1 MDSKLDRD
9 PYFIQSVAHA
19 ADVLRAFT
27 TPNEVLRLRD
37 VVSRTSHNKGIAFR
51 MLYTLEKTGLVE
63 KVGANQYRS
72 TVQQR
77 KTRKYKIGYGAQGTN
92 YQFGQQVTDS
102 LKQEADRLETVE
114 LLVLCNRYNP
124 KVSQKNADLFVKERC
139 DLVIEFQ
146 TDENV
151 APIISAKYH
160 DAKIP
165 LIALEI
171 PHPGATYFGANN
183 YEAGLIGGRELGRWA
198 RQHWGGQVDEIVM
211 LELPRAGM
219 IPRARLTGMLVGMRE
234 VLPALEECPVMYLDG
249 DGQFETSWKVM
260 RKHLR
265 ETAARRTLIGAIND
279 TSGLGAFRAYQEAG
293 RVDDCA
299 IMGQNASPEGRD
311 EIRRS
316 SRFIGSV
323 AYFPEKYGSGL
334 LKLAL
339 DILSYKA
346 TPPAVFVK
354 HQLVTA
360 KNVDQIYPNDRLTMR

>member
-1 MDSKLDRD
+1 MDGKFDRD

-27 TPNEVLRLRD
+27 TPSEVLRLRD

-72 TVQQR
+72 TVLQR

-124 KVSQKNADLFVKERC
+124 RVSQKNADLFVKERC

-198 RQHWGGQVDEIVM
+198 RQHWGGQVDQIAM

-234 VLPALEECPVMYLDG
+234 VLPALEECPVVYLDG

-265 ETAARRTLIGAIND
+265 ETAAKRTLIGAIND
-279 TSGLGAFRAYQEAG
+279 TSALGAFRAYQEAG

-299 IMGQNASPEGRD
+299 IMGQ
-311 EIRRS
+311 
-316 SRFIGSV
+316 
-323 AYFPEKYGSGL
+323 
-334 LKLAL
+334 
-339 DILSYKA
+339 
-346 TPPAVFVK
+346 
-354 HQLVTA
+354 
-360 KNVDQIYPNDRLTMR
+360 

>member
-1 MDSKLDRD
+1 MESKTDRD

-19 ADVLRAFT
+19 ADILRAFS

-63 KVGANQYRS
+63 RVGAHQYRS
-72 TVQQR
+72 TVLQR

-114 LLVLCNRYNP
+114 LLILDNRYNP
-124 KVSQKNADLFVKERC
+124 KVAQKNAALFIKERC

-165 LIALEI
+165 FIALEI

-198 RQHWGGQVDEIVM
+198 KQHWCGLVDEIVM
-211 LELPRAGM
+211 LELPRAGI
-219 IPRARLTGMLVGMRE
+219 IPKARLTGMLVGMRE
-234 VLPALEECPVMYLDG
+234 VLPALEECPVSYVDG

-265 ETAARRTLIGAIND
+265 D
-279 TSGLGAFRAYQEAG
+279 T
-293 RVDDCA
+293 
-299 IMGQNASPEGRD
+299 P
-311 EIRRS
+311 RS
-316 SRFIGSV
+316 
-323 AYFPEKYGSGL
+323 
-334 LKLAL
+334 
-339 DILSYKA
+339 
-346 TPPAVFVK
+346 T
-354 HQLVTA
+354 H
-360 KNVDQIYPNDRLTMR
+360 

>member
-1 MDSKLDRD
+1 MESNAGRD

-27 TPNEVLRLRD
+27 TPSEVLRLRE

-72 TVQQR
+72 TVQPR
-77 KTRKYKIGYGAQGTN
+77 KARKYKIGYGAQGTN

-124 KVSQKNADLFVKERC
+124 KVSQRNADLFVKERC

-151 APIISAKYH
+151 APIISAKFRN
-160 DAKIP
+160 AKIP

-198 RQHWGGQVDEIVM
+198 RQHWGGQVEKIVM

-219 IPRARLTGMLVGMRE
+219 IPRAPYRHAGRHAGGASGTRRMSRCLSRRRRTIRYQ
-234 VLPALEECPVMYLDG
+234 LEGHAQVPEG
-249 DGQFETSWKVM
+249 DGEEARPDRRDQ
-260 RKHLR
+260 RHQR
-265 ETAARRTLIGAIND
+265 ARRSARLPGSRARG
-279 TSGLGAFRAYQEAG
+279 GLRHHGPERLAG
-293 RVDDCA
+293 RPRRNPPRLAAHRFRGVFSGKVRQRVD
-299 IMGQNASPEGRD
+299 ET
-311 EIRRS
+311 RS
-316 SRFIGSV
+316 RYS
-323 AYFPEKYGSGL
+323 
-334 LKLAL
+334 
-339 DILSYKA
+339 
-346 TPPAVFVK
+346 
-354 HQLVTA
+354 QL
-360 KNVDQIYPNDRLTMR
+360 

>member
-1 MDSKLDRD
+1 MESKLGRD

-19 ADVLRAFT
+19 ADILRAFT

-63 KVGANQYRS
+63 KVGVNQYRS

-77 KTRKYKIGYGAQGTN
+77 KTRKYKIGYAAQGTN
-92 YQFGQQVTDS
+92 YQFGQQVIDS

-114 LLVLCNRYNP
+114 LLVLDNRYNP
-124 KVSQKNADLFVKERC
+124 KIAQKNTDLFVKERC

-160 DAKIP
+160 NAKIP

-183 YEAGLIGGRELGRWA
+183 YEAGLVGGRELGRWA
-198 RQHWGGQVDEIVM
+198 KQHWSGQVDEIVM
-211 LELPRAGM
+211 LELQRAGM
-219 IPRARLTGMLVGMRE
+219 VPRARLTGMLVGMRE
-234 VLPALEECPVMYLDG
+234 VLPPLEECPVAYLDG

-265 ETAARRTLIGAIND
+265 ETAAKHTLIGAIND
-279 TSGLGAFRAYQEAG
+279 TSALGALRAYQEAG
-293 RVDDCA
+293 RVEDCA

-311 EIRRS
+311 ELRQS

-339 DILSYKA
+339 DILSFKA

-360 KNVDQIYPNDRLTMR
+360 KNVDQIYPNDRLTVR